1 MAGKK
6 RNPMMAA
13 QPHDGKCGAKTK
25 KGTPCKRDPMANGK
39 CWKHGGNTPAGIAS
53 PHFVDGSRSAYM
65 PKGLAAIYEL
75 VKDETADLQR
85 NMALNEAFIRE
96 KLKTLED
103 GGDSAEIWKKM
114 QLAIRDL
121 KIYMAN
127 ENYGGVLITAEMIE
141 TLADERERY
150 YRTVHEIQ
158 GTLAEQRRDLQAK
171 ASIELSKARAVS
183 AEQFNVVMAM
193 IGAAIKEEVQDNDTR
208 KRLAS
213 RFTNI
218 ISLTSGAKAAS

>member
-1 MAGKK
+1 
-6 RNPMMAA
+6 MMTT
-13 QPHDGKCGAKTK
+13 QPHDGKCGALTK
-25 KGTPCKRDPMANGK
+25 KGTPCQRNPMPNGK
-39 CWKHGGNTPAGIAS
+39 CWKHGGNTPKGIAS

-65 PKGLAAIYEL
+65 PKRLAEIYEQ

-103 GGDSAEIWKKM
+103 GGDSRAIWAKM
-114 QLAIRDL
+114 KLAIKDL
-121 KIYMAN
+121 KVYMAN
-127 ENYGGVLITAEMIE
+127 ENYGGVLMSAEMIE

-150 YRTVHEIQ
+150 YRTVNEIQ

-183 AEQFNVVMAM
+183 AEQFNTFVAAVLVV
-193 IGAAIKEEVQDNDTR
+193 IKEEIVDR
-208 KRLAS
+208 KQREQLANRLNS
-213 RFTNI
+213 I
-218 ISLTSGAKAAS
+218 ISLPDRRRTVS